1 MAEALVNEFVTTLG
15 ETISDSDTSFDLTDA
30 PPAGLSGGNFRLR
43 IGAADEAAPEYILV
57 GSVSG
62 ATLSAVTR
70 HVEGSATS
78 GWASG
83 TVVAAVVTVA
93 GLADAI
99 AAGGIPAT
107 ILDAKGDIIVASAA
121 DTAARLPVGTNGDVL
136 TADSA
141 ATNGVKWAA
150 PAAGGAPTTAEYL
163 VTAADGTLS
172 AERVV
177 DRGATTLLTR
187 RAAANT
193 EDDHFNAGTL
203 DAKWL
208 AYSGADLASVDLSTL
223 PGWCGLGSEGHKLQ
237 AVPVGDWTI
246 EAEILTPDITAAA
259 FVGGQLILTNGTTA
273 TSATDVRFIFG
284 PNNSLTVNRL
294 NVSRFVNNV
303 FSASITD
310 YQFTTPRD
318 HMFVRI
324 RKSGTTFA
332 WDCSQEGKTWHQ
344 IGSTGALGLTPSHFG
359 FGGTTG
365 AYFNYFLRY

>member
-30 PPAGLSGGNFRLR
+30 PPAGLAGGNFRLR

-99 AAGGIPAT
+99 
-107 ILDAKGDIIVASAA
+107 
-121 DTAARLPVGTNGDVL
+121 
-136 TADSA
+136 
-141 ATNGVKWAA
+141 
-150 PAAGGAPTTAEYL
+150 AAGGAPTTAEYL

-332 WDCSQEGKTWHQ
+332 WDWSQEGKTWHQ